1 MSIFDPIA
9 EIEARAIEDVRAY
22 EEAQRKLYEELQY
35 QFAMNMIK
43 NSVYGMDKWGV
54 DREADIIRQVGDII
68 GSINHPDVKIQSLY
82 DVKISHL
89 YDVDGAELPTLLNT
103 IWTGE

>member
-9 EIEARAIEDVRAY
+9 EIEARAIEDVRAC
-22 EEAQRKLYEELQY
+22 EEAEAIRRAQY
-35 QFAMNMIK
+35 QFTMKIIR
-43 NSVYGMDKWGV
+43 NSVYGMDKSGV

-68 GSINHPDVKIQSLY
+68 GSINHPDAKIQSLH
-82 DVKISHL
+82 DVKMPHL
-89 YDVDGAELPTLLNT
+89 YDVDGVELPTLLNT